1 MKSLRVH
8 VVLVAVIL
16 AVLGALLHPLSLI
29 LGFAPFD
36 IRGLMAALV
45 EVRATI
51 ANLLGW
57 GFLSLLIVMVGY
69 VAWGRLFETKRHSAL
84 SQWLPDDS
92 DSSTTA
98 PMSPGVVV
106 AVTAYNDAEATAQAV
121 KDFLRQPRVIDVIVI
136 DNNSTDQTE
145 ELAIAAGGRV
155 IRETRQ
161 GYGYACMRGLSEGLN
176 TPGADVIALTEGDG
190 TFVADDLAKFLA
202 YMDHADMVVGNRVV
216 RGLVDSGSQ
225 MDYFFTWGN
234 IAVALLVRLRFWDW
248 RFLGPAGLTDVGC
261 TFRAI
266 RRPALAR
273 ILPELSVGGNHFS
286 PHMILVAVARG
297 LSVIEIPIRFRR
309 RRGKSK
315 GASQSFVKGLN
326 VGLAMVWHILTF
338 SPRPSLRRR
347 GVFVERDGVI
357 VRYRQSDADSRPR
370 IEFLPGALEGLA
382 ALSHEGR
389 RVLVIGDE
397 STGGSAGIPRQIMS
411 AVHGRIADEVG
422 RRGGHIDAF
431 IMCSHDSGSVCSC
444 REPEPGLLLRAK
456 REFDIDLMT
465 SLMLSNRERD
475 LEAAARLGCG
485 TVLVGGDN
493 SGTLPD
499 GSQLPNAV
507 DFADAVQ
514 MVFTEPDRARAVA
527 PSVVAQDELA
537 ELQPVR

>member
-1 MKSLRVH
+1 MKSVRVH
-8 VVLVAVIL
+8 VVLVAVVL
-16 AVLGALLHPLSLI
+16 AVLAALLHPLSLI

-36 IRGLMAALV
+36 TRGLVGALV
-45 EVRATI
+45 ELRATI

-57 GFLSLLIVMVGY
+57 GLLSLLTVMVAY
-69 VAWGRLFETKRHSAL
+69 VVWGRLFERRR
-84 SQWLPDDS
+84 
-92 DSSTTA
+92 DSSLGLWLAHETESSRA
-98 PMSPGVVV
+98 PISPGVVV
-106 AVTAYNDAEATAQAV
+106 AITAYNDAEATAQAV
-121 KDFLRQPRVIDVIVI
+121 RDFRCQLGVVDVLVI
-136 DNNSTDQTE
+136 DNNSTDRTE
-145 ELAIAAGGRV
+145 ELAVAAGGRV

-176 TPGADVIALTEGDG
+176 TPGADVIVLTEGDG
-190 TFVADDLAKFLA
+190 TFVADDLAKFVA

-234 IAVALLVRLRFWDW
+234 IAVALLLRLRFWDW
-248 RFLGPAGLTDVGC
+248 RFLGPAGLSDVGC

-273 ILPELSVGGNHFS
+273 ILPDLTVGGNHFS
-286 PHMILVAVARG
+286 PHMILVGVARG

-315 GASQSFVKGLN
+315 GASQSLLKGMN

-338 SPRPSLRRR
+338 NPRSTPRRR

-357 VRYRQSDADSRPR
+357 VGYRQSDTQPRPQ

-382 ALSHEGR
+382 ALSHDGR

-397 STGGSAGIPRQIMS
+397 STGASAIIPRHVMA
-411 AVHGRIADEVG
+411 AVHDRIADEVG

-431 IMCSHDSGSVCSC
+431 IMCSHGSGGGCSC
-444 REPEPGLLLRAK
+444 RHPEPGLLLRAE
-456 REFDIDLMT
+456 RELGIDLET
-465 SLMLSNRERD
+465 ALVLSSRTRD

-485 TVLVGGDN
+485 TVLVGEATP
-493 SGTLPD
+493 GTMPE
-499 GSQLPNAV
+499 GSQMANAV
-507 DFADAVQ
+507 DFANAVQ
-514 MVFTEPDRARAVA
+514 IVFTEPDTAGAMRR
-527 PSVVAQDELA
+527 SVVAQDELA
-537 ELQPVR
+537 ELQRVR

>member
-8 VVLVAVIL
+8 VVLVAVVL
-16 AVLGALLHPLSLI
+16 AVLGALLHPLALI

-36 IRGLMAALV
+36 IRGLVAAMV
-45 EVRATI
+45 EVRALI

-57 GFLSLLIVMVGY
+57 GLLSLLAVMVAY
-69 VAWGRLFETKRHSAL
+69 VVWGRLFEKRRDTAL
-84 SQWLPDDS
+84 GLWLRDLDF
-92 DSSTTA
+92 STRA
-98 PMSPGVVV
+98 PISPGVVV
-106 AVTAYNDAEATAQAV
+106 AITAYNDAEATAQAV
-121 KDFLRQPRVIDVIVI
+121 RDFRRQPGVLEVLVI

-161 GYGYACMRGLSEGLN
+161 GYGFACIRGLSEGLN
-176 TPGADVIALTEGDG
+176 IPGADVIVLTEGDG
-190 TFVADDLAKFLA
+190 TFVADDLAKFVA
-202 YMDHADMVVGNRVV
+202 YMDHVDMVVGNRVV

-248 RFLGPAGLTDVGC
+248 RFLGPAGLSDVGC

-266 RRPALAR
+266 RRQALAR
-273 ILPELSVGGNHFS
+273 ILPDLTVGGNHFS
-286 PHMILVAVARG
+286 PHMILLAVARG

-338 SPRPSLRRR
+338 NPRSTPKRR
-347 GVFVERDGVI
+347 GVFVERDGLI
-357 VRYRQSDADSRPR
+357 VRYHQGDGESRPQ

-389 RVLVIGDE
+389 RVLVIGDD
-397 STGGSAGIPRQIMS
+397 STDASIPRHVMA

-422 RRGGHIDAF
+422 RLGGRIDAF
-431 IMCSHDSGSVCSC
+431 ITCSHGLNSGCSC
-444 REPEPGLLLRAK
+444 RDKEPGLLLRAQ
-456 REFDIDLMT
+456 RELGIDLMT
-465 SLMLSNRERD
+465 ALVLSNRSQD

-485 TVLVGGDN
+485 TVLVGTA
-493 SGTLPD
+493 SGTPAD
-499 GSQLPNAV
+499 GTRMMNAV

-514 MVFTEPDRARAVA
+514 IVFTEPDRASTMPTLLWRGT
-527 PSVVAQDELA
+527 SWQ
-537 ELQPVR
+537 RFNR